1 MTRSIP
7 ILTLTLALS
16 TSVNAGDVLPNSLA
30 QGLTVKG
37 GVVTEEKPVHQYP
50 GSLSLSALRTGVSI
64 VDEDQLESGIF
75 RQDELE
81 ISTDIYQPGE
91 FEISPGDCTSAL
103 RDADDLELL
112 VAFVAYEYGTEA
124 ACEMLLE
131 LGISPGDCVSA
142 LRTGVMIED
151 EGGGSN

>member
-1 MTRSIP
+1 MTRCIA
-7 ILTLTLALS
+7 ILTLAL
-16 TSVNAGDVLPNSLA
+16 TAAVNADQA
-30 QGLTVKG
+30 FAID
-37 GVVTEEKPVHQYP
+37 P
-50 GSLSLSALRTGVSI
+50 GNCTSALRTGVSI
-64 VDEDQLESGIF
+64 VDEGGGSNL
-75 RQDELE
+75 
-81 ISTDIYQPGE
+81 YQPGE

-142 LRTGVMIED
+142 LRTGVMIVD
-151 EGGGSN
+151 AGGGTD